1 MREKKRFNERTNI
14 KSDDSVKKKY
24 FLVFEGA
31 RTEEIY
37 FDTVNSHKVDLGI
50 SPLIELIPLIRDY
63 GEEGWSNPQKI
74 VDRIVENVVESESG
88 IMTYDI
94 LLNRIMDYIISTK
107 NIKVKSHQKVIWQ
120 TLNWICE
127 NKLSKKS
134 WEKIDD
140 LNKATKNILKEIT
153 QLDYISDNLDYIS
166 DNIVDIIKSLS
177 ITYDSEIDKICLIVD
192 RDKDSFSNS
201 QYQYVLKICKDK
213 KFDLYVTNPCF
224 EFWLLLH
231 FDDYTNLDQSKLL
244 ENCWETKKKKYTEVE
259 LCKRISFKKNR
270 YKAEDIIQKIPR
282 AIANEKKFCEDLD
295 LLEHTV
301 GSNIGKLLDKIINDR

>member
-31 RTEEIY
+31 KTEERY

-94 LLNRIMDYIISTK
+94 LLNRIMEHIISTK
-107 NIKVKSHQKVIWQ
+107 IIKVKSHQKVIWK

-127 NKLSKKS
+127 NKLSKKLC
-134 WEKIDD
+134 EKIND
-140 LNKATKNILKEIT
+140 LNEATENILNILKENT
-153 QLDYISDNLDYIS
+153 QLDYIS

-201 QYQYVLKICKDK
+201 QYHYVLKICKNK

-259 LCKRISFKKNR
+259 LCKRIPFKKNR
-270 YKAEDIIQKIPR
+270 YNAESIIQKIPN

-301 GSNIGKLLDKIINDR
+301 GSNIGQLLDKIINDR